1 MALIGKGVMAF
12 WHDIA
17 EDAEADFLHWHT
29 YEHMPERVGIPGFRR
44 GRRYVAVGDGP
55 KYFTF
60 YETESLATL
69 TSKPYLDRL
78 DDPTPWTQRSVSN
91 FRNSNRTLC
100 VVLAT
105 YGHGEGAAMLTVR
118 FSPAD
123 GKDEALR
130 GWLAD
135 TLLPELARRPGMV
148 GAHLLRGDPAAS
160 RTETGEKALRATPD
174 EVADWVALV
183 EAIEPE
189 VLAGLR
195 QVELSDASL
204 AEHGAADLAAG
215 VYRLHCALGEDELRA
230 AGRTA

>member
-17 EDAEADFLHWHT
+17 EDTEADFLHWHT

-44 GRRYVAVGDGP
+44 GRRYVAVGSGP

-69 TSKPYLDRL
+69 TSKAYLDRL

-91 FRNSNRTLC
+91 FRNSTRTLC
-100 VVLAT
+100 TVLAS

-118 FSPAD
+118 FSSAE
-123 GKDEALR
+123 GEDEALR
-130 GWLAD
+130 GRLAD
-135 TLLPELARRPGMV
+135 TLFPELARRPGLI
-148 GAHLLRGDPAAS
+148 GAHLIRGDEAAS

-174 EVADWVALV
+174 EVADWVAMI

-189 VLAGLR
+189 LLADLR
-195 QVELSDASL
+195 RAELSDDSL
-204 AEHGAADLAAG
+204 AAQGATDLAAG

-230 AGRTA
+230 AGRIA